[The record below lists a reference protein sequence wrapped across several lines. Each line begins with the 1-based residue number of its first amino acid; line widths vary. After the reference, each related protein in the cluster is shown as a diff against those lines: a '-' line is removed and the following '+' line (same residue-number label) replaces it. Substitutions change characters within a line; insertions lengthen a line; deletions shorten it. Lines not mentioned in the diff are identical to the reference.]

1 MLGEDSSLAITNSCQ
16 LGVGSCLLFDR
27 CKFLSGMSQLLPDE
41 GRLPPGADRSLPGK
55 G

>member
-16 LGVGSCLLFDR
+16 LGVGSCLLLGR
-27 CKFLSGMSQLLPDE
+27 GKFWAGMRYFVAWRQSV
-41 GRLPPGADRSLPGK
+41 ALPGK